1 MEAEQDDSQEQDL
14 DDSEQH
20 CCAHCGML
28 GGCVIFSA
36 TANNLIGR
44 FASNRDLHTPA
55 YWPRR
60 AALQRRSSTGRT
72 ASSTA
77 PRLRPQPQ
85 ALLY

>member
-1 MEAEQDDSQEQDL
+1 MEEQEATLRPMTRRMMTLMAWRRSKMTEQDL
-14 DDSEQH
+14 GSDDSEQH

-55 YWPRR
+55 
-60 AALQRRSSTGRT
+60 
-72 ASSTA
+72 
-77 PRLRPQPQ
+77 
-85 ALLY
+85 